1 MGLQDQTKDRSR
13 AMSKLDQLVQAVDE
27 GDDAQAAELAGAALD
42 DGADAAALVAELSAG
57 MRKVGD
63 RFAAGEIFLPELM
76 LAARAMQS
84 AMGVLEPLL
93 LASGGATEKRGVI
106 VIGTVA
112 GDVHEIGKDIAI
124 TMLRAAGFEVH
135 DLGRDVNALEFVRRA
150 EEVHAD
156 IIGASALMT
165 TTMPA
170 QKELVDILVV
180 KGLRDKYHVIL
191 GGAPVTPEWVDEAG
205 ADSWGEDAGT
215 AVTVLERAMSGK
227 LASAGS

>member
-1 MGLQDQTKDRSR
+1 MSTLDELVSAIQDGD
-13 AMSKLDQLVQAVDE
+13 AGQA
-27 GDDAQAAELAGAALD
+27 GDLARAALAE
-42 DGADAAALVAELSAG
+42 GADVTALVERLSAG
-57 MRKVGD
+57 MREVGD
-63 RFAAGEIFLPELM
+63 RFGSGEIFLPELM

-84 AMGVLEPLL
+84 AMSVLEPRLL
-93 LASGGATEKRGVI
+93 EAGGATEKRAVI
-106 VIGTVA
+106 VVGTVA

-150 EEVHAD
+150 EEVRAD
-156 IIGASALMT
+156 VIGASALMT

-170 QKELVDILVV
+170 QKELVDILVL

-191 GGAPVTPEWVDEAG
+191 GGAPVTPEWVAEAG

-215 AVTVLERAMSGK
+215 AVKVLEKAMAGK
-227 LASAGS
+227 AANAGS

>member
-1 MGLQDQTKDRSR
+1 MSTLDELVSAIQDGD
-13 AMSKLDQLVQAVDE
+13 AGQA
-27 GDDAQAAELAGAALD
+27 GDLARAALAE
-42 DGADAAALVAELSAG
+42 GADVTALVERLSAG
-57 MRKVGD
+57 MREVGD
-63 RFAAGEIFLPELM
+63 RFGSGEIFLPELM

-84 AMGVLEPLL
+84 AMSVLEPRLL
-93 LASGGATEKRGVI
+93 ESGAAKEKRAVI
-106 VIGTVA
+106 VVGTVA

-150 EEVHAD
+150 EEVRAD
-156 IIGASALMT
+156 VIGASALMT

-170 QKELVDILVV
+170 QKELVDILVL

-191 GGAPVTPEWVDEAG
+191 GGAPVTPEWVQEAG

-215 AVTVLERAMSGK
+215 AVKVLEKAMAGK
-227 LASAGS
+227 TASAGS